1 MDNPHRSM
9 PRRRPAVHIPLYH
22 RLIHWLDD
30 AVNITVAVAAT
41 VGLLLIVF
49 S

>member
-1 MDNPHRSM
+1 M
-9 PRRRPAVHIPLYH
+9 HIPLYH

-30 AVNITVAVAAT
+30 AVNIAVAVAAT